1 MWWWSNP
8 PKTIYTIKCIVRN
21 REKGTA
27 GTTQQQSPA
36 KFQVSLKYCHKKT
49 NGENMTVE
57 RKIERKIEEL
67 EGQVLFQENMVSGII
82 YQLNIYEK
90 KRAEKED
97 KKERYWEMILEAI
110 DELTIEKRKLEHKMN
125 ELKSLK
131 ENNLKKGENMK
142 YETVKKIAEEYDGE
156 VVIQS
161 AQDGVD
167 VEDAEYFFLCF
178 KYPAEKIR
186 PFEDELVRRFEELG
200 YDVSWCPEPEE
211 HGEEFEAVL
220 NLL

>member
-36 KFQVSLKYCHKKT
+36 KFQVSPLF
-49 NGENMTVE
+49 NG
-57 RKIERKIEEL
+57 
-67 EGQVLFQENMVSGII
+67 
-82 YQLNIYEK
+82 
-90 KRAEKED
+90 
-97 KKERYWEMILEAI
+97 
-110 DELTIEKRKLEHKMN
+110 
-125 ELKSLK
+125 
-131 ENNLKKGENMK
+131 KKGENMN
-142 YETVKKIAEEYDGE
+142 YENMKKIAKEYDDS

-161 AQDGVD
+161 AQEFVD

-186 PFEDELVRRFEELG
+186 PFEGELVKRFEDMG
-200 YDVSWCPEPEE
+200 YDVSWCPEPES

>member
-1 MWWWSNP
+1 
-8 PKTIYTIKCIVRN
+8 
-21 REKGTA
+21 
-27 GTTQQQSPA
+27 
-36 KFQVSLKYCHKKT
+36 
-49 NGENMTVE
+49 MTVE

-142 YETVKKIAEEYDGE
+142 YETVKKIAEEYDSE